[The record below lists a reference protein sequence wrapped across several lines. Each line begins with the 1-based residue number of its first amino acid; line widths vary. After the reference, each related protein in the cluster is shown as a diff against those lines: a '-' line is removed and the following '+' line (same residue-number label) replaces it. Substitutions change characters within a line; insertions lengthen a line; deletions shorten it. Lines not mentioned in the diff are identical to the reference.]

1 MSFRTVPRR
10 IYCLH
15 LQHWRVGPWVEE
27 GPRCHAW
34 KCGDD
39 RNILGAPP
47 GEPHLCKYGSISVI
61 IPDWASDWK
70 WMRKEPMRENLRYS
84 DEYGWLPLTK
94 RSTVIGCYWPQFIPN
109 IDELIR
115 TSMTTARNRPFCTM
129 SPPGAIERPGP
140 GPLKK
145 LWLTGQRGWGR
156 WCLLVSRVRGHSR
169 GDSWVLFGIRKGHVN
184 PGFANPSGYS

>member
-1 MSFRTVPRR
+1 
-10 IYCLH
+10 
-15 LQHWRVGPWVEE
+15 
-27 GPRCHAW
+27 
-34 KCGDD
+34 
-39 RNILGAPP
+39 
-47 GEPHLCKYGSISVI
+47 
-61 IPDWASDWK
+61 
-70 WMRKEPMRENLRYS
+70 MRKEPMRENLRYS

-169 GDSWVLFGIRKGHVN
+169 GDSWGLGKVMWTQDLLTLQVIPRVKHVN
-184 PGFANPSGYS
+184 YNLQFIPISGTPFFSQALWIPSCINHQSFETALEEAMMSQWSEHVLQLQSS